1 MLQRAIVLCLVA
13 VAVCMDLKKE
23 KVSNEWI
30 LCGWAV
36 GSFWQIWSGGIR
48 GLAVFFLGALL
59 PLTILFLLYYLRMLG
74 GGRPKTFVSRRRNHR
89 TKENFGLYAL

>member
-74 GGRPKTFVSRRRNHR
+74 AADLKLLSAVGGIIGPK
-89 TKENFGLYAL
+89 KI